1 MKPFSLTEYLPLLAQ
16 ARGAGLEVVLVGGQ
30 AVSLYAAHF
39 VPDCPAIAAFAP
51 FVSKDADLLGT
62 VDDGLSLARRLN
74 VPWQQSSSK
83 GGMRGLC
90 LGHLSLP
97 HPADA
102 KVEILGYVLGA
113 DAPTIRATAYQVEV
127 PGGEPVRV
135 INPFLLYRVKG
146 INVVRLAQR
155 EPGRE
160 RQDTRQFA
168 VMGLVVNTVL
178 QRFCR
183 DRSPESI
190 RPLVKTCG
198 QLLDFWLSS
207 DGAAL
212 VAGGAADPAKVL
224 PLAALREHPEESVRN
239 LVGKRWP
246 VFSER
251 QLAPAVSQVPPGTI
265 DKVHADFQE
274 AARLLGTVHG

>member
-1 MKPFSLTEYLPLLAQ
+1 M
-16 ARGAGLEVVLVGGQ
+16 LVGGQ

-39 VPDCPAIAAFAP
+39 VSECLAIAAFAP
-51 FVSKDADLLGT
+51 FVPKDAELLCT
-62 VDDGLSLARRLN
+62 VDDGLSLAQRLN
-74 VPWQQSSSK
+74 VPWEQSSSK

-97 HPADA
+97 HPPDA
-102 KVEILGYVLGA
+102 KVEILGHVLGA
-113 DAPTIRATAYQVEV
+113 DAPTIRATAYQVGV

-160 RQDTRQFA
+160 RQDARQFA
-168 VMGLVVNTVL
+168 VMGLVVSTVL
-178 QRFCR
+178 QRFCQA
-183 DRSPESI
+183 RSPESI

-212 VAGGAADPAKVL
+212 VAGGAADPATVL
-224 PLAALREHPEESVRN
+224 PLAALGEHPDASVRN
-239 LVGKRWP
+239 LVDKRWP

-251 QLAPAVSQVPPGTI
+251 QLAPAVNQVLPGTI
-265 DKVHADFQE
+265 DKVRADFQE
-274 AARLLGTVHG
+274 AARLLGFVHG